1 MIYQGNAITVERRDT
16 LGGNDIAI
24 LTFDLKDESVNKLSS
39 AVMAELG
46 NAVKAIQAESG
57 LKGLMIRSGKDAFIV
72 GADITEFHSLFDKGE
87 EYLVEMNLKV
97 HDIFNAIED
106 LPFPTVTAINGLA
119 LGGGCEVLL
128 TTDFRVMSEK
138 AKIGL
143 PETKLGILPGWGGCV
158 RLPRL
163 IGADNAVEWIA
174 GGTENRADAALKVGA
189 VDAAVAHEQLEEAAL
204 DILDRAN
211 AGELDYHARREEKK
225 SPLKLNAIEQMMAFE
240 TAKGY
245 VAGKAGPHYPAPV
258 EAIKVIQKGAGET
271 RARAQAI
278 EAKSFAKLA
287 LSSVAFNLV
296 GLFINDQVV
305 KKKGS

>member
-143 PETKLGILPGWGGCV
+143 PETK
-158 RLPRL
+158 
-163 IGADNAVEWIA
+163 D
-174 GGTENRADAALKVGA
+174 D
-189 VDAAVAHEQLEEAAL
+189 
-204 DILDRAN
+204 
-211 AGELDYHARREEKK
+211 
-225 SPLKLNAIEQMMAFE
+225 F
-240 TAKGY
+240 
-245 VAGKAGPHYPAPV
+245 PV
-258 EAIKVIQKGAGET
+258 Q
-271 RARAQAI
+271 
-278 EAKSFAKLA
+278 
-287 LSSVAFNLV
+287 
-296 GLFINDQVV
+296 
-305 KKKGS
+305 

>member
-1 MIYQGNAITVERRDT
+1 M
-16 LGGNDIAI
+16 
-24 LTFDLKDESVNKLSS
+24 
-39 AVMAELG
+39 
-46 NAVKAIQAESG
+46 
-57 LKGLMIRSGKDAFIV
+57 
-72 GADITEFHSLFDKGE
+72 
-87 EYLVEMNLKV
+87 
-97 HDIFNAIED
+97 
-106 LPFPTVTAINGLA
+106 A

-211 AGELDYHARREEKK
+211 AGELDYHARREEKNHRSNSTPSNK
-225 SPLKLNAIEQMMAFE
+225 
-240 TAKGY
+240 
-245 VAGKAGPHYPAPV
+245 
-258 EAIKVIQKGAGET
+258 
-271 RARAQAI
+271 
-278 EAKSFAKLA
+278 
-287 LSSVAFNLV
+287 
-296 GLFINDQVV
+296 
-305 KKKGS
+305 